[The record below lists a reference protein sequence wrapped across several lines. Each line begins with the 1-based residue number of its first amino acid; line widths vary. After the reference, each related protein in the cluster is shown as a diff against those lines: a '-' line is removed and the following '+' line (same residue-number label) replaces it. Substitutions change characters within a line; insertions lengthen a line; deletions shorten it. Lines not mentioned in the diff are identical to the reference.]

1 MHISVCILTQ
11 FIHDHSSNNH
21 IAVIMTLSYI
31 SFYMIVHTCEEK
43 KSAKIADPISVSSV
57 DDPGDALPG
66 NGQKPEE
73 VQ

>member
-1 MHISVCILTQ
+1 
-11 FIHDHSSNNH
+11 
-21 IAVIMTLSYI
+21 
-31 SFYMIVHTCEEK
+31 MIVHTCEEK